1 MLHSTVEGALY
12 GRSFIPGGS
21 CVSEAVVPST
31 LSERTASAGET
42 ALRGGRVR
50 LRGMLPFIGPAVVAS
65 IAYVDPGN
73 FATNIQA
80 GARHGYMLLW
90 VVLLA
95 NLVAMLFQSLSARV
109 GVVTGHSLATLCR
122 LSFPRP
128 VVILMWI
135 ASEVAAIATD
145 LAETLGAA
153 IGIILLCGVSL
164 MSGLLATF
172 VITWILLTIQA
183 RGFRPIELIITGFV
197 AVIGLSYLIELLIAP
212 PDWR

>member
-1 MLHSTVEGALY
+1 MARGALY
-12 GRSFIPGGS
+12 GQSFICFHVCGLLMS
-21 CVSEAVVPST
+21 WVVVRPS
-31 LSERTASAGET
+31 LSERTAKAGELMLT
-42 ALRGGRVR
+42 GRRRGVLGFC
-50 LRGMLPFIGPAVVAS
+50 PFIGPSVLAS
-65 IAYVDPGN
+65 IAYMDPGN

-153 IGIILLCGVSL
+153 IGISLLCGVSL
-164 MSGLLATF
+164 MSGLL
-172 VITWILLTIQA
+172 
-183 RGFRPIELIITGFV
+183 
-197 AVIGLSYLIELLIAP
+197 
-212 PDWR
+212 